1 MPGYFKKFGQKFKL
15 NEWNFQ
21 EFMNNWTHHLQPH
34 LHCGQVKSI
43 WSPMTSFFSFT
54 SAGKDL
60 TMLNIYSA
68 YKSLASYGFV
78 LSWSRHSNLSV
89 DSTCPL
95 ENGKG
100 FQALIL
106 VYFNIYVDMS
116 FQPPFRINTK
126 VFLRI
131 LEITTVSVATYILIA
146 WWPYPL
152 VWHSE
157 NAIPSGIQRIFL

>member
-43 WSPMTSFFSFT
+43 WSPMTSFSSFT

-68 YKSLASYGFV
+68 YKSLASCLWFCAAMKSPQQSFSRQY
-78 LSWSRHSNLSV
+78 LSTWKW
-89 DSTCPL
+89 
-95 ENGKG
+95 KG
-100 FQALIL
+100 FSRSNTSLFQHLCW
-106 VYFNIYVDMS
+106 YVFS
-116 FQPPFRINTK
+116 APFRINTK

-146 WWPYPL
+146 WWPYPD
-152 VWHSE
+152 
-157 NAIPSGIQRIFL
+157 GIQRIFL